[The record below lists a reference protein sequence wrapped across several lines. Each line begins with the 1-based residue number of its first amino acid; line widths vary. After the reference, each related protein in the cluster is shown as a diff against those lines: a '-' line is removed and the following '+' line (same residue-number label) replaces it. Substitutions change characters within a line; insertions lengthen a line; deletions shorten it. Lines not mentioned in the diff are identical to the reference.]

1 MGLLTKNKMKA
12 IIYSNG
18 NMECERA
25 EALMDAIHIDGT
37 IIYKV
42 DEDFTENQFR
52 DEFGS
57 EAQYPMIALGM
68 HHRGTLKETLHFMNA
83 KGMLALVQ

>member
-1 MGLLTKNKMKA
+1 MKA

-25 EALMDAIHIDGT
+25 EALMNAIHIDDT

-42 DEDFTENQFR
+42 DEDFTENQFK

-68 HHRGTLKETLHFMNA
+68 HHRGTLKETLHFMSD